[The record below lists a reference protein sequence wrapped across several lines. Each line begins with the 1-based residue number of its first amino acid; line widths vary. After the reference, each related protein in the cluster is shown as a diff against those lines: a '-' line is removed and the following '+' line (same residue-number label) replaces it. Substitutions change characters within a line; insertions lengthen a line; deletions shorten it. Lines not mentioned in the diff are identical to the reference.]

1 MSNGFNAQAPQV
13 VVWPLGNNGIQMK
26 KAEN

>member
-13 VVWPLGNNGIQMK
+13 VVWLLGNNEVQMR
-26 KAEN
+26 KAKN